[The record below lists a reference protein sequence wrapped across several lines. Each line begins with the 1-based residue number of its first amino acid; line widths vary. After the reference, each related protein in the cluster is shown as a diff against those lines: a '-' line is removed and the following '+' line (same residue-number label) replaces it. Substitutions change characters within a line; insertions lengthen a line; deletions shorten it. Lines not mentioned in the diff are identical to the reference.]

1 MFGAKGG
8 RTDAVAAPHELGRWA
23 ESVAAAHLRRQGW
36 RVLHRNWRFHHKELD
51 LVVERGGLVAFVEVK
66 ARGAGSWGHALHA
79 ITAAK
84 RRDLAV
90 AARGWIA
97 EHGRQFHSF
106 RFDAVVVVRTPS
118 GTRVEHVEDAWR
130 L

>member
-1 MFGAKGG
+1 M
-8 RTDAVAAPHELGRWA
+8 A
-23 ESVAAAHLRRQGW
+23 ESHETGRRAEIEAAAYLRRQGW

-51 LVVERGGLVAFVEVK
+51 LIVERGGLVAFVEVK
-66 ARGAGSWGHALHA
+66 ARARSSWGHALEA

-90 AARGWIA
+90 AARGWMA
-97 EHGRQFHSF
+97 EHGRQFQSF
-106 RFDAVVVVRTPS
+106 RFDAVAVVRGPT